1 MIFVLFIYSFFNR
14 FFTACLRRR
23 ILSYMSAIFPP
34 QKRGFIT
41 EGSSAEA
48 LLALWTVVQCETH
61 RGCVFYIGSVDIRK
75 MFPRVRRDIL
85 FYRMKMLGIPTI
97 YINCII
103 ALYTD
108 VKGSARG
115 STGFSATVP
124 ILQGTREG
132 FILSPLL
139 FFIFFADAISGAQ
152 RS

>member
-1 MIFVLFIYSFFNR
+1 MGAPCILVLSISVKIYLNF
-14 FFTACLRRR
+14 
-23 ILSYMSAIFPP
+23 
-34 QKRGFIT
+34 
-41 EGSSAEA
+41 
-48 LLALWTVVQCETH
+48 
-61 RGCVFYIGSVDIRK
+61 CVE
-75 MFPRVRRDIL
+75 IL
-85 FYRMKMLGIPTI
+85 FFGMHKLGIPKI
-97 YINCII
+97 YIKCIM